1 MKKIFSLVLCVILA
15 LVLFATSV
23 SAATYT
29 FDSFVDGSGYGTK
42 AQVSENVTNLKGQ
55 YDSGMGM
62 YVGPYSKASTSKIED
77 GILEE
82 SYIELN
88 LDNTKNGEFFE
99 VSLALQNATN
109 EYVTE
114 AVVMTQKTA
123 ENEMVIT
130 AGWAPNFK
138 AVVSS
143 NGIYT
148 YQWRMF
154 VENDTPYVNFS
165 VLSGDTVIGTT
176 GNIDMDTIGGVD
188 DKNPIL
194 GEEGVCVKYL
204 WFCSINVA
212 EGINVYAQLPGTEVE
227 FVQDEKAEVVVE
239 TTETTTQ
246 TLTNSLE
253 SNNIT
258 VKPGDN
264 VEINVEVK
272 ELSEEENAD
281 LEVALTEKVNGANL
295 VSTYDITL
303 PVKVNDAVVGELTK
317 LSDKIELKLAIPEG
331 LPEVAEGYNRVY
343 YVVREHNGE
352 LEVLNTVVNSDNTV
366 FFETDEFSRY
376 ALAYADEKVE
386 TPAQDETPEKDDTP
400 KTGVATYVEIAT
412 AVVLVAAIGI
422 VVVNRRKK

>member
-1 MKKIFSLVLCVILA
+1 MKKIFSLALCVILA

-42 AQVSENVTNLKGQ
+42 TQVNENVTNLKGE
-55 YDSGMGM
+55 DTAVGGM

-99 VSLALQNATN
+99 VSLALQNAAN

-176 GNIDMDTIGGVD
+176 GNVDLDTIQGPD

-194 GEEGVCVKYL
+194 DEEGVCVKYL
-204 WFCSINVA
+204 WFCNINVDA
-212 EGINVYAQLPGTEVE
+212 GVNVYAQLPGTEVE

-239 TTETTTQ
+239 ATETTTQ

-272 ELSEEENAD
+272 EVSEEESTDMEA
-281 LEVALTEKVNGANL
+281 ALTEKVNGANL

-366 FFETDEFSRY
+366 SFETDEFSRY
-376 ALAYADEKVE
+376 ALAYTDEKVE

-400 KTGVATYVEIAT
+400 KTGVATYVEIAAT
-412 AVVLVAAIGI
+412 VVLVAAIGI
-422 VVVNRRKK
+422 VVVNRKRK